1 MRYLSKHSYG
11 IFALYR
17 VMLGIGILAVIYARG

>member
-1 MRYLSKHSYG
+1 MRYISRHSYG

-17 VMLGIGILAVIYARG
+17 VALGLGILAVIYARG